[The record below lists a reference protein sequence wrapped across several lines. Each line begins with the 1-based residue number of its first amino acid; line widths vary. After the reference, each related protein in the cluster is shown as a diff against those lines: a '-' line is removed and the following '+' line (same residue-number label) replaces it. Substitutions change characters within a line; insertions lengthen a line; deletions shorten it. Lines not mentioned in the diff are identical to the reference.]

1 MIDLQ
6 THSIYSDGSLSPTE
20 LVVKARQVD
29 LKVIALT
36 DHDTVEG
43 IAEFLAAGKK
53 YQQVV
58 VPGVE
63 LSAESSLPL
72 NGHLHVLGFF
82 IDHQSQELQRSLEF
96 LRRHRQERAL
106 KMIDK
111 LNRIGF
117 SITPEELKATVGTGV
132 AARPHIARIMLDKG
146 YVKSMHQAFID
157 YLSKGAPGFV
167 EKVKYSDQEVIR
179 LINNNGGLSIAAH
192 PHLMNY
198 DTFEELAKKILELQ
212 KMGLDGVEVYY
223 PGYSRNFTLK
233 LKKLA
238 KQFGLSISGGS
249 DFHGTFKD
257 NIELGT
263 GRGDLNV
270 PDAVYDALKSVV
282 SEPSNVQ

>member
-20 LVVKARQVD
+20 LVVKAREVG
-29 LKVIALT
+29 LKAIALT

-43 IAEFLAAGKK
+43 IAEFLAAGEKHH
-53 YQQVV
+53 QVA

-63 LSAESSLPL
+63 LSAESSLPT
-72 NGHLHVLGFF
+72 NGHLHILGLF
-82 IDHQSQELQRSLEF
+82 IDHQSQELQQSLAF

-106 KMIDK
+106 NMIDK

-117 SITPEELKATVGTGV
+117 YITPEELQAVVGAGV

-212 KMGLDGVEVYY
+212 EMGLDGVEVYY
-223 PGYSRNFTLK
+223 PGYSRNFILK
-233 LKKLA
+233 LKKMA
-238 KQFGLSISGGS
+238 EESGLLLSGGS

-270 PDAVYDALKSVV
+270 PNEVYDALKSAV
-282 SEPSNVQ
+282 SEPSNIH

>member
-20 LVVKARQVD
+20 LVVKARDVG
-29 LKVIALT
+29 LKAIALT
-36 DHDTVEG
+36 DHDTVDG
-43 IAEFLAAGKK
+43 ITEFLAAGEKHR
-53 YQQVV
+53 QVA

-72 NGHLHVLGFF
+72 NGHLHILGLF
-82 IDHQSQELQRSLEF
+82 IDHRSKELQESLEF

-117 SITPEELKATVGTGV
+117 SITPEELQTVVGTGV

-146 YVKSMHQAFID
+146 YVKSMHHAFID

-179 LINNNGGLSIAAH
+179 LIKNNGGLSIAAH

-198 DTFEELAKKILELQ
+198 ETFEELAKKILELQ
-212 KMGLDGVEVYY
+212 EMGLDGVEVYY
-223 PGYSRNFTLK
+223 PGYTQNFTLK

-238 KQFGLSISGGS
+238 GESGLVISGGS

-257 NIELGT
+257 NIELGS

-270 PDAVYDALKSVV
+270 PDAVYDALRSAV
-282 SEPSNVQ
+282 SETSTVQ

>member
-6 THSIYSDGSLSPTE
+6 THSIYSDGSFSPTE
-20 LVVKARQVD
+20 LVVKARQVN
-29 LKVIALT
+29 LKAIALT

-43 IAEFLAAGKK
+43 IAEFLAAGGKHH
-53 YQQVV
+53 QVV

-63 LSAESSLPL
+63 LSAESSLPP
-72 NGHLHVLGFF
+72 NGHLHILGLF
-82 IDHQSQELQRSLEF
+82 IDHQSQELQQSLAF

-106 KMIDK
+106 NMIDM
-111 LNRIGF
+111 LNRIGL
-117 SITPEELKATVGTGV
+117 SITPEELQAVVGTGV

-179 LINNNGGLSIAAH
+179 LIKNNGGLSVAAH

-198 DTFEELAKKILELQ
+198 ETFEELAKKILELQ
-212 KMGLDGVEVYY
+212 EIGLDAVEVYY
-223 PGYSRNFTLK
+223 PGYTRNFTLK

-238 KQFGLSISGGS
+238 EESGLLLSGGS
-249 DFHGTFKD
+249 DFHGTFKG

-270 PDAVYDALKSVV
+270 PDAVYDALKSAV
-282 SEPSNVQ
+282 SETSNIH